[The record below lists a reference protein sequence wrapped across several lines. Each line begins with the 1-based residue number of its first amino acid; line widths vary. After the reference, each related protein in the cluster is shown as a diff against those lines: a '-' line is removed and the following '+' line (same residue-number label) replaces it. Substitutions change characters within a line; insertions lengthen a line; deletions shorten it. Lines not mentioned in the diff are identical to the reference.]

1 MQRGSAVH
9 SIIWHSQG
17 DTDGIKPISGFEFAI
32 RVAQKFMSLMT
43 TQTLDGRVYEI
54 DTRLR
59 PSGEAGLLV
68 TSLKA
73 FEQYQLKSAWVW
85 EHQAL
90 VRARSIAGEA
100 SLREKFEDL
109 RCRILT
115 QPRDEANVRAEVLKM
130 RQKMKDHLGSSK
142 EQQKDGIF
150 HLKQDAGGIVDIE
163 FMAQY
168 AVLAWSGSNPDLAH
182 YSDNVRILEDAAK
195 TDRLSSADATALIQA
210 YLRERAES
218 HRLALA
224 NQSMQVAADDWYDT
238 REVVCKLWQRLIDPT
253 AAFALD
259 RNDCV

>member
-1 MQRGSAVH
+1 MDEQT
-9 SIIWHSQG
+9 
-17 DTDGIKPISGFEFAI
+17 DTDGQKAISGFEFAI

-59 PSGEAGLLV
+59 PSGDAGLLA

-73 FEQYQLKSAWVW
+73 FEQYQLKSAWLW

-90 VRARSIAGEA
+90 VRARPIAGEKR
-100 SLREKFEDL
+100 LRIAFEEL
-109 RCRILT
+109 RGRILR
-115 QPRDEANVRAEVLKM
+115 QPRDEAYVREEVLKM

-168 AVLAWSGSNPDLAH
+168 AVLAWSGANPDLAH
-182 YSDNVRILEDAAK
+182 YSDNVRILEDAANSSC
-195 TDRLSSADATALIQA
+195 LSSNDATALIQA
-210 YLRERAES
+210 YLSERAES

-224 NQSMQVAADDWYDT
+224 NQSMQVLADEWHDT
-238 REVVCKLWQRLIDPT
+238 RVIVCKLWQRLIDPS
-253 AAFALD
+253 AMIALD
-259 RNDCV
+259 

>member
-1 MQRGSAVH
+1 M
-9 SIIWHSQG
+9 
-17 DTDGIKPISGFEFAI
+17 

-73 FEQYQLKSAWVW
+73 YEHYQLKSAWLW

-90 VRARSIAGEA
+90 VRARSIAGDEA
-100 SLREKFEDL
+100 LCQKFEIF
-109 RCRILT
+109 RREILT
-115 QPRDEANVRAEVLKM
+115 QSRDEAYVREEVLKM
-130 RQKMKDHLGSSK
+130 RQKMKDHLGSSS
-142 EQQKDGIF
+142 EQKKHGIF

-168 AVLAWSGSNPDLAH
+168 AVLAWSGTKPDLAH

-195 TDRLSSADATALIQA
+195 ADCLSSEDATALIRA
-210 YLRERAES
+210 YLSERAES

-224 NQSMQVAADDWYDT
+224 NQSMQVSAADWRST
-238 REVVCKLWQRLIDPT
+238 RAVVCNLWQRLIDPT
-253 AAFALD
+253 ASVELD
-259 RNDCV
+259 SE